1 MFGSITG
8 NFLQSLHTDYE
19 FSFSMHPHTG
29 MKDQSK
35 IDHIL
40 ASAQRLSMKDIP
52 QGSGPTTKDMVEQ
65 Y

>member
-8 NFLQSLHTDYE
+8 SVLQSLHTDYE

-29 MKDQSK
+29 MKDQK
-35 IDHIL
+35 QIDHIL
-40 ASAQRLSMKDIP
+40 AKSQRLSMKDIP
-52 QGSGPTTKDMVEQ
+52 QGSGPTTADMVEP